1 MILRL
6 SLAMAL
12 VVLLAAPLAAQT
24 EFPPPLGKG
33 RLVVVASGLSGP
45 EHYATVSRA
54 IAALGYDVV
63 LFDGNKI
70 AGTKGEGLQTAITV
84 AQQMPHALPGK
95 PALIGFSMGG
105 GTVLGYGSA
114 MADQV
119 AGIVVWYPATSTFQ
133 NIPAFVMA
141 RLKVP
146 VLMFAG
152 ENDTYRNCCLI
163 GTAHALASAAQ
174 AAGKPFELVTYPGTE
189 HDFIEDGGHYNP
201 AAYKDAFSRTAAK
214 LAEFMGQ

>member
-1 MILRL
+1 M
-6 SLAMAL
+6 
-12 VVLLAAPLAAQT
+12 
-24 EFPPPLGKG
+24 
-33 RLVVVASGLSGP
+33 VVVASGLSGP